1 MSSQTDMPKDVQD
14 AFDQLAPEPRKSLLR
29 VRDLIFDTAAS
40 TQGVGEIE
48 EALRWGAPA
57 YLTPETRSGSTIR
70 LGVEKASGQPAVF
83 FNCQTRLVED
93 FRQQFGDRLKYSKN
107 RAVLL
112 DPAKQLDIRALT
124 ACVQAALRYHKT
136 K

>member
-1 MSSQTDMPKDVQD
+1 MVTQREMPKDVQA
-14 AFDQLAPEPRKSLLR
+14 AFDSLPALPRTLLLQ
-29 VRDLIFDTAAS
+29 VRELIFDTAAA
-40 TQGVGEIE
+40 TQEVGRVE
-48 EALRWGAPA
+48 EALRWGEPA

-70 LGVEKASGQPAVF
+70 LGVEKASGQPALF

-93 FRQQFGDRLKYSKN
+93 FRQQFGDRLSYSKN

-112 DPAKQLDIRALT
+112 DPAQPLDTGAVT
-124 ACVQAALRYHKT
+124 ACVQAALRYHKS